1 MHSIYS
7 SQASEMVALIA
18 KYQYNRAAFVAYL
31 SVEFNVAE
39 INANEIFYN
48 LMDWCQAHDGECDSI
63 VIEEEAKSSSVNMHS
78 IPFFDGACFG
88 GKKYFF
94 FEKKQNKKNQ
104 KNILF
109 LFRRSPPRCPVPAAV
124 ALGRGPAAG
133 PSQGQS
139 PSPVLGQA
147 LAR

>member
-1 MHSIYS
+1 
-7 SQASEMVALIA
+7 MVALIA

-94 FEKKQNKKNQ
+94 FEKKTKQNKTK
-104 KNILF
+104 KHI
-109 LFRRSPPRCPVPAAV
+109 VPFQEESSEV
-124 ALGRGPAAG
+124 SGSSSSGSG
-133 PSQGQS
+133 SGS
-139 PSPVLGQA
+139 SSGSKSGSKSKSGSGSSSGSVMNFEGS
-147 LAR
+147 